1 MGMTARSL
9 GDRTKAIC
17 LNSSSF
23 RLNNLSIL
31 ASNVTRTGLARRS
44 VEDELENQIRFRVA
58 GAG

>member
-1 MGMTARSL
+1 
-9 GDRTKAIC
+9 
-17 LNSSSF
+17 
-23 RLNNLSIL
+23 L